1 MPKRIFPRPRAR
13 LSGDGRVSAPTQAS
27 QLTEAIRRDIIS
39 GTLPPRSKLNLRELS
54 AHYGAG
60 VIPLRE
66 ALSRLLRRG
75 LVDVEDH
82 RGFHVTAVSRN
93 ELLDITRARKLVEGG
108 ALRDAVQHGDLAWEA
123 RIARSLDELALRPM
137 LGDDGTLDASWEDA
151 HDRFHD
157 ALLSGCG
164 SQRLTGFALLLREQ
178 TARYRQLSVVG
189 ERTPTRDVLS
199 EHQNI
204 AAAALARDATRA
216 ARLLCAHIEH
226 TARVVL
232 RQLEVL

>member
-1 MPKRIFPRPRAR
+1 MPKRTLQRPRAR
-13 LSGDGRVSAPTQAS
+13 PSNGARAGAPTQAS

-75 LVDVEDH
+75 LVDIEDH
-82 RGFHVTAVSRN
+82 RGFHVTAVSKT

-108 ALRDAVQHGDLAWEA
+108 ALRDAVLRGDLAWEA
-123 RIARSLDELALRPM
+123 RVALSFDALAQRLM
-137 LGDDGTLDASWEDA
+137 LGDDGTLDASWEEA

-164 SQRLTGFALLLREQ
+164 SQRLTSFALLLREQ

-189 ERTPTRDVLS
+189 ERTPVRDVLS
-199 EHQNI
+199 EHQEI
-204 AAAALARDATRA
+204 AAAALARDGARA

-226 TARVVL
+226 TARAVL
-232 RQLEVL
+232 RQLEVP